1 MGTCG
6 TRGPARY
13 SAALAPGCREA
24 EQRLL
29 KSLLPNADVFDTA
42 VDLASPRC
50 QAGNCTG
57 ESDVLDHSSVS
68 SVVFSVSVSSSN
80 LRSPSIP
87 SKSTLMGTAPPARC
101 HWFAYRDMAQVVLS
115 SQAAGSTCWKLATSG
130 NL

>member
-1 MGTCG
+1 MLAHHRHFAFGNNLEHIGSRQSAVAQMGTCG

-57 ESDVLDHSSVS
+57 ESDVLDMFGPF
-68 SVVFSVSVSSSN
+68 FS
-80 LRSPSIP
+80 I
-87 SKSTLMGTAPPARC
+87 
-101 HWFAYRDMAQVVLS
+101 F
-115 SQAAGSTCWKLATSG
+115 SG
-130 NL
+130 V